1 MGRGYVEQAILPL
14 EIDGQ
19 RLVDLSWSSKDI
31 HEECNMDAFDFSGIK
46 REAKSR
52 GEKGSFVQIA
62 L

>member
-1 MGRGYVEQAILPL
+1 MHVEC
-14 EIDGQ
+14 
-19 RLVDLSWSSKDI
+19 SK
-31 HEECNMDAFDFSGIK
+31 DAFDFSGIK